1 MLKVQEFLR
10 RFDNVDT
17 ALTALNLEFGITNN
31 RHEDGRV
38 ILNYD
43 QIESPK
49 FHPIVRECRGLV
61 LDYLDNWKLVARAF
75 TRFFNYGEGANE
87 WGQNRFDFGEGYKSD
102 DPSFFAGDKEDGS
115 IILLY
120 FYKGKWRVNTRA
132 SFADGKVNDS
142 DYTWEEL
149 FWLGAAKLDKAQL
162 IQGWTY
168 VFELC
173 SVYNKVVRHYA
184 EPTVYLLSVF
194 KGEEETTQPLQIEA
208 HWLNVKFPKQY
219 AFNTIEE
226 VTNFIKDIEAKDPTF
241 EGLVLKD
248 RFGNRLKIKS
258 STYLVLH
265 KKLGNRKPSIEDLY
279 TMTVVDDG
287 GDEFLTYFPEIAEQ
301 LNNVKIRKELLTIEM
316 LGLYEMNK
324 NLESQKD
331 FALAVKE
338 HRMAFAAFALKK
350 GLTVAEILVQYAK
363 RISELIEKDLHDYPA
378 PTNREILDFAAEIRT
393 GQSMPA

>member
-1 MLKVQEFLR
+1 MLKVQEYLR
-10 RFDNVDT
+10 SFSNPDE
-17 ALTALNLEFGITNN
+17 ALASLDKVFSIKSN
-31 RHEDGRV
+31 RHPTDERV

-49 FHPIVRECRGLV
+49 FETIVRECRGLV
-61 LDYLDNWKLVARAF
+61 LEFGTWNLIAIGF
-75 TRFFNYGEGANE
+75 FRFFNYGEGTE
-87 WGQNRFDFGEGYKSD
+87 EQNRFSFGQGYKSD

-142 DYTWEEL
+142 NYTWEEL

-162 IQGWTY
+162 VEGWTY

-173 SVYNKVVRHYA
+173 SVYNKVVRHYT

-194 KGEEETTQPLQIEA
+194 KGEEETSQPLRMEA
-208 HWLNVKFPKQY
+208 FWLNVNYPKQY
-219 AFNTIEE
+219 AFNTMVE
-226 VTNFIKDIEAKDPTF
+226 VIAFIKDKETNDPTF

-378 PTNREILDFAAEIRT
+378 PTNKEILDFTAEIRA
-393 GQSMPA
+393 GQSLPA